1 MGLFSHNDSNGHNL
15 SGFWQLSQRFWLGGS
30 PRVTGL
36 MAVMISVVLAQLAV
50 QFYLN
55 LWNRHFFDALER
67 RDGAE
72 LWTQTL
78 MFLVLACT
86 SISLAATSVWA
97 RMTGQRKWR
106 ESMTC
111 AIIERWSRKNH
122 NVPIDGTDHGAENP
136 EYRLAEDV
144 RVATDAPVD
153 LILAFV
159 SSVLTALTFFG
170 VLWSVGGSIGV
181 SVFGQHLD
189 IPGYLVLGV
198 IGYSS
203 IMTAL
208 MLWFGRRM
216 TSISEQRNQNEAEFR
231 AAAEVMRGGRPAA
244 EADERAWRLKLAR
257 RLQEVLK
264 SWRDLCWQ
272 LVDMTLVSHGNF
284 LFAPVA
290 AYFLCF
296 PKYLSGAMSLGE
308 VTQSAAAFVTVQ
320 GAVNWLVDNYQ
331 RLADWRSSA
340 NRVAA
345 LLAAIDHMPD
355 RAAVAASQPAQQPAS
370 S

>member
-1 MGLFSHNDSNGHNL
+1 MGVFSHNDSNGHSL
-15 SGFWQLSQRFWLGGS
+15 SGFWQLSQRFWLSGKPG
-30 PRVTGL
+30 VTTL
-36 MAVMISVVLAQLAV
+36 MALLVGVVLAQLAV
-50 QFYLN
+50 QFFLN

-67 RDGAE
+67 RDAGE

-78 MFLVLACT
+78 VFVMLACI

-106 ESMTC
+106 ESMTRN
-111 AIIERWSRKNH
+111 ILTIWSDKSHGAPMNG
-122 NVPIDGTDHGAENP
+122 PDHGAENP

-153 LILAFV
+153 LILAFL

-170 VLWSVGGSIGV
+170 VLWSVGGSIV
-181 SVFGQHLD
+181 MSPFGSRIE

-198 IGYSS
+198 MGYSTL
-203 IMTAL
+203 MTAL

-231 AAAEVMRGGRPAA
+231 AAAEVLRGCRPGTEIEEAA
-244 EADERAWRLKLAR
+244 WTTRLEERLK
-257 RLQEVLK
+257 EVLR
-264 SWRDLCWQ
+264 SWRELCWQ
-272 LVDMTLVSHGNF
+272 LVETTLVSHGNV
-284 LFAPVA
+284 LFAPVI

-345 LLAAIDHMPD
+345 LLATIDRMPARD
-355 RAAVAASQPAQQPAS
+355 DGP
-370 S
+370 

>member
-15 SGFWQLSQRFWLGGS
+15 TGFWLLSRRFWLSGK

-36 MAVMISVVLAQLAV
+36 IVVLIGVVLAQLLV

-67 RDGAE
+67 RDAGA
-72 LWTQTL
+72 LWTQTGIFV
-78 MFLVLACT
+78 M
-86 SISLAATSVWA
+86 LAATSVLVAATSVWG

-111 AIIERWSRKNH
+111 EILARWSRKDH

-144 RVATDAPVD
+144 RIATDSPVD
-153 LILAFV
+153 LILAFL
-159 SSVLTALTFFG
+159 SSVLTALTFFS
-170 VLWSVGGSIGV
+170 VLWSVGGSIDI
-181 SVFGQHLD
+181 SVFGHRAE
-189 IPGYLVLGV
+189 IPGYLVVGV
-198 IGYSS
+198 VGYSTL
-203 IMTAL
+203 MTAL

-216 TSISEQRNQNEAEFR
+216 TSISERRNQNEAEFR
-231 AAAEVMRGGRPAA
+231 AAAEVMRGGRPAS
-244 EADERAWRLKLAR
+244 EADEKAWMAKLAR
-257 RLQEVLK
+257 RLQEVLR
-264 SWRDLCWQ
+264 SWRELCWQ
-272 LVDMTLVSHGNF
+272 LVDMTLVSHSNF

-296 PKYLSGAMSLGE
+296 PKYLAGAMTLGE

-345 LLAAIDHMPD
+345 LLAAIDAMPD
-355 RAAVAASQPAQQPAS
+355 RSPATPAEASRELAS

>member
-1 MGLFSHNDSNGHNL
+1 MSLFSHNDSNGHNL
-15 SGFWQLSQRFWLGGS
+15 AGFWRLSRRFWLGGR

-36 MAVMISVVLAQLAV
+36 IAVLISVVLAQLVV

-67 RDGAE
+67 RDGAV
-72 LWTQTL
+72 LWMQTGV
-78 MFLVLACT
+78 FVVLALT
-86 SISLAATSVWA
+86 SIFLAATSVWA

-111 AIIERWSRKNH
+111 AILEIWSRKDH
-122 NVPIDGTDHGAENP
+122 NVPIDGSDHGAENP

-144 RVATDAPVD
+144 RTATDAPVD
-153 LILAFV
+153 LILAFL
-159 SSVLTALTFFG
+159 SSVLTALTFFS
-170 VLWSVGGSIGV
+170 VLWSVGGSIAV
-181 SVFGQHLD
+181 SAFGHRVE

-198 IGYSS
+198 IGYSTL
-203 IMTAL
+203 MTAL
-208 MLWFGRRM
+208 MLWLGRRM

-231 AAAEVMRGGRPAA
+231 AAAEVMRGGRPAT
-244 EADERAWRLKLAR
+244 EADERAWTQKLAR
-257 RLQEVLK
+257 RLQEVLR

-284 LFAPVA
+284 LFAPVV

-355 RAAVAASQPAQQPAS
+355 RLPGTTAAPAQQEIQS
-370 S
+370 

>member
-1 MGLFSHNDSNGHNL
+1 MGLFSHNDANGHNL
-15 SGFWQLSQRFWLGGS
+15 SAFWQLSQRFWLGGK

-36 MAVMISVVLAQLAV
+36 IVVMIGVVLAQLAV

-55 LWNRHFFDALER
+55 QWNRHFFDALER

-72 LWTQTL
+72 LWTQTFV
-78 MFLVLACT
+78 FLALACA
-86 SISLAATSVWA
+86 SIAMAATSVWA

-106 ESMTC
+106 ESMTR
-111 AIIERWSRKNH
+111 AILERWEHRSHAAPMNGH
-122 NVPIDGTDHGAENP
+122 DHSAENP

-153 LILAFV
+153 LILALL

-170 VLWSVGGSIGV
+170 VLWSVGGSIGIH
-181 SVFGQHLD
+181 VFGSRID
-189 IPGYLVLGV
+189 VPGYLVLGV

-203 IMTAL
+203 LMTAL

-231 AAAEVMRGGRPAA
+231 AAAEVLRGCDPGGEGRETKWMA
-244 EADERAWRLKLAR
+244 KLER
-257 RLQEVLK
+257 RLQEVMR

-272 LVDMTLVSHGNF
+272 LVDMTLVSHANF

-331 RLADWRSSA
+331 RIADWRSSA

-345 LLAAIDHMPD
+345 LIAAIDNMPESSD
-355 RAAVAASQPAQQPAS
+355 KQAAMPS
-370 S
+370 

>member
-1 MGLFSHNDSNGHNL
+1 MTLFSQNGSNGHTL
-15 SGFWQLSQRFWLGGS
+15 AGFWRLSRRFWLAGKPS
-30 PRVTGL
+30 VTGL
-36 MAVMISVVLAQLAV
+36 IVLMISVVLLQLLV

-67 RDGAE
+67 RDAGE
-72 LWTQTL
+72 LWTQTSV
-78 MFLVLACT
+78 FLVLASA
-86 SISLAATSVWA
+86 SIVLTATSVWA
-97 RMTGQRKWR
+97 RMTCHRKWR
-106 ESMTC
+106 ESMTR
-111 AIIERWSRKNH
+111 AILEIWSRKRHDVSMN
-122 NVPIDGTDHGAENP
+122 GQDHGAENP

-153 LILAFV
+153 LILAFL
-159 SSVLTALTFFG
+159 SSVLTALTFFS
-170 VLWSVGGSIGV
+170 VLWSVGGSIVV
-181 SVFGQHLD
+181 SPFGHRIE

-198 IGYSS
+198 MGYSTL
-203 IMTAL
+203 MTAL

-231 AAAEVMRGGRPAA
+231 AAAEVLRGGYPGS
-244 EADERAWRLKLAR
+244 EADVASWMDQLHL
-257 RLQEVLK
+257 RLQAVLR
-264 SWRDLCWQ
+264 SWRNLCWQ
-272 LVDMTLVSHGNF
+272 LVDMTLVSHANF

-345 LLAAIDHMPD
+345 LLSTIDRMPEQGEAAANSES
-355 RAAVAASQPAQQPAS
+355 REVAPH
-370 S
+370 

>member
-15 SGFWQLSQRFWLGGS
+15 SGFWQLSHRFWLSGT

-36 MAVMISVVLAQLAV
+36 IALLITVVLAQLAV

-72 LWTQTL
+72 LWTQTFV
-78 MFLVLACT
+78 FLALACT
-86 SISLAATSVWA
+86 SICLAATSVWA
-97 RMTGQRKWR
+97 RMTGQRNWR
-106 ESMTC
+106 ESMTRSIL
-111 AIIERWSRKNH
+111 AKWSLKSHDEPMNCH
-122 NVPIDGTDHGAENP
+122 DHGAENP

-153 LILAFV
+153 LILAFL
-159 SSVLTALTFFG
+159 SSVLTALTFFS
-170 VLWSVGGSIGV
+170 VLWSVGGSIAV
-181 SVFGQHLD
+181 SPFGFRLE

-198 IGYSS
+198 IGYSTL
-203 IMTAL
+203 MTAL

-231 AAAEVMRGGRPAA
+231 AAAEVLRGCHPAT
-244 EADERAWRLKLAR
+244 EAVEAGWMDKLER
-257 RLQEVLK
+257 RLQAVLR

-284 LFAPVA
+284 LFAPVV

-345 LLAAIDHMPD
+345 LLAAIDRMPD
-355 RAAVAASQPAQQPAS
+355 DNSASVEAAEPLPR
-370 S
+370 